1 MARDVFEFLF
11 KYRPVVFERG
21 DLSLAVPWWGVI
33 LVFLGV
39 GAAVWFALQY
49 RRIGPTV
56 EARDRWALMA
66 LRAAAFGVL
75 AFLLLRPVLLVSTV
89 VPRRNFVAVLLDDSR
104 SMRVADEDGE
114 TRAQRVLDLFGG
126 ADDAEGSD
134 PGVTGSLAMD
144 PDAQDAAAQPG
155 DQPSA
160 PLTRGGDGGLREA
173 LEERFR
179 LRMYGFDSDAD
190 RIDGAEELGF
200 AGPRTNLAAALTRVQ
215 QEMAGLPLSGI
226 VVVSDGADND
236 DEATPPLS
244 EALLAARAAGLPLY
258 TIGVGSERIVP
269 DIEVRRVEVPRAAL
283 EGTTIVADVIISHA
297 GVAGRTVRL
306 DVEDEGRIVATH
318 DLTLGP
324 DGEEPVQVQFTLEES
339 GPRAIRFSVDPMEG
353 EALTGN
359 NERQVLVEIGD
370 TRRKI
375 LYFEGS
381 PRPENK
387 FVRRALT
394 DDENIQIVTLL
405 RTADEKFLRLDV
417 DGPGELAGGFPDTRE
432 ELYEYDGLILGSVEA
447 SFFTHD
453 QLQMMADFV
462 GQRGGGLLVL
472 GGRRS
477 LGEGGYAGT
486 PLADALPIVLPPTG
500 EPDVLEVSAE
510 LTPPGRR
517 HAAMRIEE
525 TADASAD
532 RWSELPPLTSV
543 NRVFE
548 AKPGAVTLLR
558 AVPIEGEPRVLLAH
572 QRYGRGT
579 SIAFT
584 AQDSWLWQMHA
595 DIPLEDQTHETLW
608 RQLLRWLVHDTP
620 GRARLDVGD
629 DVAPVT
635 EPVRIRAEVE
645 DERYLRV
652 NGADVVATVTG
663 PSGIPAEVRLDWTVE
678 RDGEYEGRFVPD
690 EPGVHRVSVR
700 AAPRG
705 TSLAAADG
713 TAGDGTA
720 EGADAGDAGGA
731 TAGGRAARASEIVEG
746 QGFFQAGTP
755 QIEQFGAGRRTEL
768 LRRIADETGGRFYTA
783 DDAEVLADEIR
794 YTESGDTVYEE
805 RSLWD
810 MPVLFLLL
818 AGLLGGEW
826 AYRRRKD
833 LA

>member
-1 MARDVFEFLF
+1 MFEFFF

-21 DLSLAVPWWGVI
+21 DFSLAVPWWGVI

-39 GAAVWFALQY
+39 GLVVWFALQY
-49 RRIGPTV
+49 RGIGPTV
-56 EARDRWALMA
+56 AARDRWVLMA
-66 LRAAAFGVL
+66 LRAAALAVL

-126 ADDAEGSD
+126 DGGVAGDGEDPAREGAPGEAGAGAASD
-134 PGVTGSLAMD
+134 PGVAGSRAMD
-144 PDAQDAAAQPG
+144 PEAQAMPAAREG
-155 DQPSA
+155 EG
-160 PLTRGGDGGLREA
+160 TLRAA
-173 LEERFR
+173 LEDRFR
-179 LRMYGFDSDAD
+179 LRMYGFDADAG
-190 RIDGAEELGF
+190 RIGGAGEMTFTG
-200 AGPRTNLAAALTRVQ
+200 ARTNLAAALTRVR
-215 QEMAGLPLSGI
+215 QEMEGLPLSGI

-244 EALLAARAAGLPLY
+244 EALLAARAAGIPVY
-258 TIGVGSERIVP
+258 TVGVGSERIVP
-269 DIEVRRVEVPRAAL
+269 DIEVRRVEVPREAL

-297 GVAGRTVRL
+297 GLAGRTVRL
-306 DVEDEGRIVATH
+306 DVEDEGRIVGTH

-324 DGEEPVQVQFTLEES
+324 DGEEPVQVQFTLEDS
-339 GPRAIRFSVDPMEG
+339 GPRAIRFSVDPVEG

-359 NERQVLVEIGD
+359 NERRVLVEVGD

-387 FVRRALT
+387 FVRRAVA
-394 DDENIQIVTLL
+394 DDENIRVVTLL
-405 RTADEKFLRLDV
+405 RTADEKYLRLDV

-462 GQRGGGLLVL
+462 ARRGGGLLVL

-477 LGEGGYAGT
+477 LGEGGFAGT
-486 PLADALPIVLPPTG
+486 ALADALPVVLPDQT
-500 EPDVLEVSAE
+500 EPDVVEVTAE
-510 LTPPGRR
+510 LTPAGRR
-517 HAAMRIEE
+517 HAAMRVAE
-525 TADASAD
+525 TAEASAA
-532 RWSELPPLTSV
+532 RWAELPPLTSV
-543 NRVFE
+543 NRVSE
-548 AKPGAVTLLR
+548 AKPGAVSLLR
-558 AVPIEGEPRVLLAH
+558 ALPAAGEGGPRVLLAH

-579 SIAFT
+579 SIVFAT
-584 AQDSWLWQMHA
+584 QDSWLWQMHA
-595 DIPLEDQTHETLW
+595 DIPLEDETHETLW

-629 DVAPVT
+629 EVAPVA
-635 EPVRIRAEVE
+635 EALRIRAEVE

-663 PSGIPAEVRLDWTVE
+663 PSGVPSEVRLDWTVE
-678 RDGEYEGRFVPD
+678 RDGEYEGRFVPE
-690 EPGVHRVSVR
+690 EPGVHQVTVR
-700 AAPRG
+700 AVPRG
-705 TSLAAADG
+705 AAASGGPGAG
-713 TAGDGTA
+713 TAAG
-720 EGADAGDAGGA
+720 AGDV
-731 TAGGRAARASEIVEG
+731 VEG
-746 QGFFQAGTP
+746 EGHFQAGTP
-755 QIEQFGAGRRTEL
+755 RIEQFGAGRRTDL
-768 LRRIADETGGRFYTA
+768 LRRIADETGGRFYAA
-783 DDAEVLADEIR
+783 DEAEALADEIR

-810 MPVLFLLL
+810 MPALFLLL
-818 AGLLGGEW
+818 AALLGGEW

>member
-1 MARDVFEFLF
+1 MFEFLF

-21 DLSLAVPWWGVI
+21 DLSLAAPWWGVV
-33 LVFLGV
+33 LAFLAV
-39 GAAVWFALQY
+39 GAVVWFALQY
-49 RRIGPTV
+49 RRMGPTV
-56 EARDRWALMA
+56 EVRDRWVLMGM
-66 LRAAAFGVL
+66 RAAALGVL
-75 AFLLLRPVLLVSTV
+75 AFLLMRPVLLVSTV
-89 VPRRNFVAVLLDDSR
+89 VPRRNFVAVLMDDSR

-126 ADDAEGSD
+126 ADDAGPDESTPRDAAADPRAADPGAEGSA
-134 PGVTGSLAMD
+134 AMD
-144 PDAQDAAAQPG
+144 PAAASG
-155 DQPSA
+155 
-160 PLTRGGDGGLREA
+160 PLTQGGEGTLREA
-173 LEERFR
+173 LEDRFR
-179 LRMYGFDSDAD
+179 LRMYGFDADAD
-190 RIDGAEELGF
+190 RIDGAEALGF

-226 VVVSDGADND
+226 VIVSDGADND
-236 DEATPPLS
+236 DETTPPLS
-244 EALLAARAAGLPLY
+244 EALLTARAAGLPVY
-258 TIGVGSERIVP
+258 TIGVGSERIEP

-297 GVAGRTVRL
+297 GLAGRTVRL

-339 GPRAIRFSVDPMEG
+339 GPRAVRFSVDPMEG

-387 FVRRALT
+387 FVRRAVT
-394 DDENIQIVTLL
+394 DDENIHVVTLL

-486 PLADALPIVLPPTG
+486 PLADALPIVLPVTG
-500 EPDVLEVSAE
+500 EPDVLEVLAE
-510 LTPPGRR
+510 LTPAGRR

-525 TADASAD
+525 TADASAE

-558 AVPIEGEPRVLLAH
+558 AVPIEGEPQVLLAH

-620 GRARLDVGD
+620 GRARLDLGD
-629 DVAPVT
+629 DVAPMT

-663 PSGIPAEVRLDWTVE
+663 PSGIPSEVRLDWTVE
-678 RDGEYEGRFVPD
+678 RDGEYEGRFVPE
-690 EPGVHRVSVR
+690 EPGLHRVSVR

-705 TSLAAADG
+705 ASMAAAD
-713 TAGDGTA
+713 ASA
-720 EGADAGDAGGA
+720 L
-731 TAGGRAARASEIVEG
+731 ASEIVEG
-746 QGFFQAGTP
+746 EGFFQAGTP

-768 LRRIADETGGRFYTA
+768 LQRIADETGGRFYTA
-783 DDAEVLADEIR
+783 DEAQVLADEIR

>member
-1 MARDVFEFLF
+1 MFEFLF

-33 LVFLGV
+33 LVFLAA
-39 GAAVWFALQY
+39 GAIVWFALQY

-56 EARDRWALMA
+56 EARDRWVLMA
-66 LRAAAFGVL
+66 LRAATLGVL

-126 ADDAEGSD
+126 TDVGGTDDGGTEDVATDPLASD
-134 PGVTGSLAMD
+134 PGVEGSAAMD
-144 PDAQDAAAQPG
+144 PAEEPE
-155 DQPSA
+155 
-160 PLTRGGDGGLREA
+160 PLMQGGEGGLREA
-173 LEERFR
+173 LEDRFR

-190 RIDGAEELGF
+190 RIDGAGELAF
-200 AGPRTNLAAALTRVQ
+200 AGSRTNLAAALTRVQ
-215 QEMAGLPLSGI
+215 QEMAGLPLSGV

-244 EALLAARAAGLPLY
+244 EALLEARAAGLPVY
-258 TIGVGSERIVP
+258 TIGIGSERIVP
-269 DIEVRRVEVPRAAL
+269 DIEVRRVEVPREAL

-297 GVAGRTVRL
+297 GLAGRTVRL
-306 DVEDEGRIVATH
+306 DVEDEGRIVGTH

-339 GPRAIRFSVDPMEG
+339 GPRAIRFSVDPVEG

-359 NERQVLVEIGD
+359 NERQILVEVGD

-387 FVRRALT
+387 FVRRAVT
-394 DDENIQIVTLL
+394 DDENIQVVTLL
-405 RTADEKFLRLDV
+405 RTAEEKYLRLDV

-472 GGRRS
+472 GGRRA

-486 PLADALPIVLPPTG
+486 ALADALPVVLPGAG

-510 LTPPGRR
+510 LTPAGRR
-517 HAAMRIEE
+517 HAAMRIAE
-525 TADASAD
+525 TPEASAA
-532 RWSELPPLTSV
+532 RWPELPPLTSV

-548 AKPGAVTLLR
+548 TKPGAVPLLNG
-558 AVPIEGEPRVLLAH
+558 VPVQGEPRVLLAH

-595 DIPLEDQTHETLW
+595 DIPLEDETHETLW

-620 GRARLDVGD
+620 GRARLDLGD
-629 DVAPVT
+629 DVAPVS
-635 EPVRIRAEVE
+635 EPLRIRAEVE

-663 PSGIPAEVRLDWTVE
+663 PSGVPSEVRLDWTVE
-678 RDGEYEGRFVPD
+678 RDGEYEGRFVPE
-690 EPGVHRVSVR
+690 EPGLHRVSVR

-705 TSLAAADG
+705 TALTEDVV
-713 TAGDGTA
+713 
-720 EGADAGDAGGA
+720 
-731 TAGGRAARASEIVEG
+731 VEG
-746 QGFFQAGTP
+746 EGFFQAGTP

-783 DDAEVLADEIR
+783 ADADLLAEEIR

-826 AYRRRKD
+826 AYRRWKD

>member
-1 MARDVFEFLF
+1 MFEFFF

-21 DLSLAVPWWGVI
+21 EISLAVPWWGVM
-33 LVFLGV
+33 LAFLGV
-39 GAAVWFALQY
+39 GAIVWFALEY
-49 RRIGPTV
+49 RRVGPTV
-56 EARDRWALMA
+56 EARDRWVLMG

-75 AFLLLRPVLLVSTV
+75 AFILMRPVLLVSTV

-114 TRAQRVLDLFGG
+114 TRAQRILDLFGG
-126 ADDAEGSD
+126 EEDDDSDGVPSDLSADPLAAD
-134 PGVTGSLAMD
+134 PGVAGSAAMD
-144 PDAQDAAAQPG
+144 PRAAERADDP
-155 DQPSA
+155 A
-160 PLTRGGDGGLREA
+160 FATEGGEGALRVA
-173 LEERFR
+173 LEDRFR
-179 LRMYGFDSDAD
+179 LRMYGFGSDAD
-190 RIDGAEELGF
+190 RIDGAGEMAF
-200 AGPRTNLAAALTRVQ
+200 TGPRTNLAAALTRVQ

-244 EALLAARAAGLPLY
+244 EALLSARAAGIPIY
-258 TIGVGSERIVP
+258 TVGVGSERIVP
-269 DIEVRRVEVPRAAL
+269 DVEVRRVEVPRAVL
-283 EGTTIVADVIISHA
+283 EGTTIVADVIVSHA
-297 GVAGRTVRL
+297 GLAGRTVRL
-306 DVEDEGRIVATH
+306 DVEDEGRIVGTH

-324 DGEEPVQVQFTLEES
+324 DGEEAVQLQFTLEES
-339 GPRAIRFSVDPMEG
+339 GPRAIRFFVDPQEG

-359 NERQVLVEIGD
+359 NERQVLVEVGD

-387 FVRRALT
+387 FVRRALA
-394 DDENIQIVTLL
+394 DDENIRVVTLL
-405 RTADEKFLRLDV
+405 RTADEKYLRLDV

-477 LGEGGYAGT
+477 LGEGGYTGT
-486 PLADALPIVLPPTG
+486 PLADALPAVLAGTG

-510 LTPPGRR
+510 LTPAGHR
-517 HAAMRIEE
+517 HAAMRIAE
-525 TADASAD
+525 TAEASAE
-532 RWSELPPLTSV
+532 RWTELPPLTSV
-543 NRVFE
+543 NRV
-548 AKPGAVTLLR
+548 ADVKPGAVPLLQG
-558 AVPIEGEPRVLLAH
+558 VPAEGAARVLLAH

-579 SIAFT
+579 SIVFA

-595 DIPLEDQTHETLW
+595 EIPLEDETHETLW

-620 GRARLDVGD
+620 GRVRLDAGE
-629 DVAPVT
+629 DVVPMT
-635 EPVRIRAEVE
+635 EPLRIRAEVE

-663 PSGIPAEVRLDWTVE
+663 PGGAESEVRLDWTVE
-678 RDGEYEGRFVPD
+678 RDGEYEGRFVPT
-690 EPGVHRVSVR
+690 EPGLHSVQVR
-700 AAPRG
+700 AAGARVGGPG
-705 TSLAAADG
+705 
-713 TAGDGTA
+713 AGA
-720 EGADAGDAGGA
+720 E
-731 TAGGRAARASEIVEG
+731 TGRDIVEEA
-746 QGFFQAGTP
+746 GFFRAGTP
-755 QIEQFGAGRRTEL
+755 RIEEFGAGRRTEL

-783 DDAEVLADEIR
+783 DDAQVLADEIR

-810 MPVLFLLL
+810 MPILFLLL
-818 AGLLGGEW
+818 AGLVGGEW

>member
-1 MARDVFEFLF
+1 MFEFLF

-21 DLSLAVPWWGVI
+21 DLSLAVPWWGVM

-39 GAAVWFALQY
+39 GVVVWFALQY
-49 RRIGPTV
+49 RSIGPTV
-56 EARDRWALMA
+56 APRDRWVLMG
-66 LRAAAFGVL
+66 LRAAALAVL

-104 SMRVADEDGE
+104 SMRVADEDGDA
-114 TRAQRVLDLFGG
+114 RAQRLLDLFGG
-126 ADDAEGSD
+126 DGGDAGAGGGGDDPASD
-134 PGVTGSLAMD
+134 PLAADPGSVGSAAMD
-144 PDAQDAAAQPG
+144 PETSAAG
-155 DQPSA
+155 RD
-160 PLTRGGDGGLREA
+160 GDGGANVAADGAAVTRDGEGTLRQA
-173 LEERFR
+173 LEDRFR
-179 LRMYGFDSDAD
+179 LRWYGFDSDAE
-190 RIDGAEELGF
+190 RIDGAGELNFTG
-200 AGPRTNLAAALTRVQ
+200 ARTNLATALSRVR

-236 DEATPPLS
+236 EEATPPLS
-244 EALLAARAAGLPLY
+244 EALLEARAEGLPVY
-258 TIGVGSERIVP
+258 TIGLGSERIVP

-283 EGTTIVADVIISHA
+283 EGTTVVADVILSHA
-297 GVAGRTVRL
+297 GLSGRTVRL
-306 DVEDEGRIVATH
+306 DVEDEGRIVGTR

-324 DGEEPVQVQFTLEES
+324 DGEEPLQLQFTLDES
-339 GPRAIRFSVDPMEG
+339 GPRALRFSVSPQEG

-359 NERQVLVEIGD
+359 NERRVLVEVGD

-387 FVRRALT
+387 FVRRAVAE
-394 DDENIQIVTLL
+394 DEKLRVVTLL
-405 RTADEKFLRLDV
+405 RTADEKYLRLDV
-417 DGPGELAGGFPDTRE
+417 EGPGELAGGFPDTRE

-462 GQRGGGLLVL
+462 GRRGGGLLVL

-486 PLADALPIVLPPTG
+486 PLADALPVVLDAAG
-500 EPDVLEVSAE
+500 EPDVLEITAE
-510 LTPPGRR
+510 PTPAGRR
-517 HAAMRIEE
+517 HAAMRIAE
-525 TADASAD
+525 TAEASAE
-532 RWSELPPLTSV
+532 RWTELPPLTSV
-543 NRVFE
+543 NRVF
-548 AKPGAVTLLR
+548 ASALKPGAVDLLR
-558 AVPIEGEPRVLLAH
+558 GTSAEGEPRVLLAH

-579 SIAFT
+579 SIVFA

-595 DIPLEDQTHETLW
+595 DIPLEDETHETLW

-620 GRARLDVGD
+620 GRVRLDPGD
-629 DVAPVT
+629 EVAPVG
-635 EPVRIRAEVE
+635 EALRVRAEVE

-663 PSGIPAEVRLDWTVE
+663 PGGAASELRLDWTVE

-690 EPGVHRVSVR
+690 EEGLYRVEVR
-700 AAPRG
+700 AA
-705 TSLAAADG
+705 
-713 TAGDGTA
+713 
-720 EGADAGDAGGA
+720 DAGAGAA
-731 TAGGRAARASEIVEG
+731 TGRDSVLST
-746 QGFFQAGTP
+746 GFFRAGTP
-755 QIEQFGAGRRTEL
+755 RIEEFGAGRRTEL

-810 MPVLFLLL
+810 MPALFLLL
-818 AGLLGGEW
+818 AALLGGEW
-826 AYRRRKD
+826 AFRRRRD

>member
-1 MARDVFEFLF
+1 MFEFLF

-33 LVFLGV
+33 LVFLGL
-39 GAAVWFALQY
+39 GAVVWFALQY
-49 RRIGPTV
+49 RRIGPTI
-56 EARDRWALMA
+56 EARDRWVLMA
-66 LRAAAFGVL
+66 LRAAALGVL

-126 ADDAEGSD
+126 MDDGGTDAAATDPLASD
-134 PGVTGSLAMD
+134 PGVEGSSAMD
-144 PDAQDAAAQPG
+144 PAEEPE
-155 DQPSA
+155 
-160 PLTRGGDGGLREA
+160 PLTQGGEGGLREA
-173 LEERFR
+173 LEDRFR

-190 RIDGAEELGF
+190 RIDGAGELAF

-215 QEMAGLPLSGI
+215 REMAGLPLSGV

-244 EALLAARAAGLPLY
+244 EALLEARAAGIPVY

-269 DIEVRRVEVPRAAL
+269 DIEVRRVEVPREAL

-297 GVAGRTVRL
+297 GLAGRTVRL
-306 DVEDEGRIVATH
+306 DVEDEGRIVGTH

-339 GPRAIRFSVDPMEG
+339 GPRAIRFSVDPVEG

-359 NERQVLVEIGD
+359 NERQILVEVGD

-387 FVRRALT
+387 FVRRAVT
-394 DDENIQIVTLL
+394 DDENIQVVTLL
-405 RTADEKFLRLDV
+405 RTADEKYLRLDV

-472 GGRRS
+472 GGRRA
-477 LGEGGYAGT
+477 LAEGGYAGT
-486 PLADALPIVLPPTG
+486 ALADALPVVLPGAG

-510 LTPPGRR
+510 LTPAGRR
-517 HAAMRIEE
+517 HAAMRIAE
-525 TADASAD
+525 TAEASAA
-532 RWSELPPLTSV
+532 RWPELPPLTSV

-548 AKPGAVTLLR
+548 TKPGAVPLLSG
-558 AVPIEGEPRVLLAH
+558 VPVQGEPRVLLAH

-595 DIPLEDQTHETLW
+595 DIPLEDETHETLW

-620 GRARLDVGD
+620 GRARLDLGD
-629 DVAPVT
+629 DVAPVS
-635 EPVRIRAEVE
+635 EPLRIRAEVE

-663 PSGIPAEVRLDWTVE
+663 PSGVPTEVRLDWTVE
-678 RDGEYEGRFVPD
+678 RDGEYEGRFVPE
-690 EPGVHRVSVR
+690 EPGLHRVSVR

-705 TSLAAADG
+705 TALTEDVV
-713 TAGDGTA
+713 
-720 EGADAGDAGGA
+720 
-731 TAGGRAARASEIVEG
+731 VEG
-746 QGFFQAGTP
+746 EGFFQAGTP

-768 LRRIADETGGRFYTA
+768 LRRIADETGGRYYTA
-783 DDAEVLADEIR
+783 EDADLLAEEIR

-826 AYRRRKD
+826 AYRRWKD

>member
-1 MARDVFEFLF
+1 MFEFLF

-33 LVFLGV
+33 LVFLGL
-39 GAAVWFALQY
+39 GAVVWFALQY
-49 RRIGPTV
+49 RRIGPTI
-56 EARDRWALMA
+56 EARDRWVLMA
-66 LRAAAFGVL
+66 LRAAALGVL

-126 ADDAEGSD
+126 MDDGGTDAAATDPLASD
-134 PGVTGSLAMD
+134 PGVEGSSAMD
-144 PDAQDAAAQPG
+144 PAEEPE
-155 DQPSA
+155 
-160 PLTRGGDGGLREA
+160 PLTQGGEGGLREA
-173 LEERFR
+173 LEDRFR

-190 RIDGAEELGF
+190 RIDGAGELAF

-215 QEMAGLPLSGI
+215 QEMAGLPLSGV

-244 EALLAARAAGLPLY
+244 EALLEARAAGIPVY

-269 DIEVRRVEVPRAAL
+269 DIEVRRVEVPREAL

-297 GVAGRTVRL
+297 GLAGRTVRL
-306 DVEDEGRIVATH
+306 DVEDEGRIVGTH

-339 GPRAIRFSVDPMEG
+339 GPRAIRFSVDPVEG

-359 NERQVLVEIGD
+359 NERQILVEVGD

-387 FVRRALT
+387 FVRRAVA
-394 DDENIQIVTLL
+394 DDENIQVVTLL
-405 RTADEKFLRLDV
+405 RTADEKYLRLDV

-472 GGRRS
+472 GGRRA

-486 PLADALPIVLPPTG
+486 ALADALPVVLPGAG

-510 LTPPGRR
+510 LTPAGRR
-517 HAAMRIEE
+517 HAAMRIAE
-525 TADASAD
+525 TPEASAA
-532 RWSELPPLTSV
+532 RWPELPPLTSV

-548 AKPGAVTLLR
+548 TKPGAVPLLSG
-558 AVPIEGEPRVLLAH
+558 VPVQGEPRVLLAH

-595 DIPLEDQTHETLW
+595 DIPLEDETHETLW

-620 GRARLDVGD
+620 GRARLDLGD
-629 DVAPVT
+629 DVAPVS
-635 EPVRIRAEVE
+635 EPLRIRAEVE

-663 PSGIPAEVRLDWTVE
+663 PSGVPTEVRLDWTVE
-678 RDGEYEGRFVPD
+678 RDGEYEGRFVPE
-690 EPGVHRVSVR
+690 EPGLHRVSVR

-705 TSLAAADG
+705 TALTEDVV
-713 TAGDGTA
+713 
-720 EGADAGDAGGA
+720 
-731 TAGGRAARASEIVEG
+731 VEG
-746 QGFFQAGTP
+746 EGFFQAGTP

-768 LRRIADETGGRFYTA
+768 LRRIADETGGRYYTA
-783 DDAEVLADEIR
+783 EDADLLAEEIR

-826 AYRRRKD
+826 AYRRWKD

>member
-1 MARDVFEFLF
+1 MFEFLF

-21 DLSLAVPWWGVI
+21 DLSLAAPWWAVV
-33 LVFLGV
+33 LVLLGV
-39 GAAVWFALQY
+39 GAVVWFALEY
-49 RRIGPTV
+49 RRVGPTV
-56 EARDRWALMA
+56 ETRDRWVMMG
-66 LRAAAFGVL
+66 LRATALGVL
-75 AFLLLRPVLLVSTV
+75 AFLLMRPVLLVSTV

-104 SMRVADEDGE
+104 SMRVADENGE
-114 TRAQRVLDLFGG
+114 TRAQRMLDLFGG
-126 ADDAEGSD
+126 EDEDPAGGTGDPPADPGADPPPDPLADPLAAD
-134 PGVTGSLAMD
+134 PGVAGSAAMD
-144 PDAQDAAAQPG
+144 PAAAEPADGQAFAT
-155 DQPSA
+155 Q
-160 PLTRGGDGGLREA
+160 RGEGALRQA
-173 LEERFR
+173 LEDRFR

-190 RIDGAEELGF
+190 RIDGAGEMAF
-200 AGPRTNLAAALTRVQ
+200 TGPRTNLAAGLTRVQ

-226 VVVSDGADND
+226 VIVTDGADND

-244 EALLAARAAGLPLY
+244 EALLSARAAGIPVY
-258 TIGVGSERIVP
+258 TIGMGSERIAP
-269 DIEVRRVEVPRAAL
+269 DVEVRRVEVPRAAL
-283 EGTTIVADVIISHA
+283 EGTTIVADVIVSHA
-297 GVAGRTVRL
+297 GLAGRTVRL
-306 DVEDEGRIVATH
+306 DVEDEGRIVGTR

-324 DGEEPVQVQFTLEES
+324 DGEEAVQLQFTLEES
-339 GPRAIRFSVDPMEG
+339 GPRAIRFFVDPQEG

-359 NERQVLVEIGD
+359 NERQVLVEVGD

-387 FVRRALT
+387 FVRRAVA
-394 DDENIQIVTLL
+394 DDENLHVVTLL
-405 RTADEKFLRLDV
+405 RTADEKYLRLDV
-417 DGPGELAGGFPDTRE
+417 EGPGELAGGFPDTRE

-477 LGEGGYAGT
+477 LGEGGYTGT
-486 PLADALPIVLPPTG
+486 PLADALPVVLGGAG

-510 LTPPGRR
+510 LTPAGRR
-517 HAAMRIEE
+517 HAAMRIAEAAE
-525 TADASAD
+525 SSAE
-532 RWSELPPLTSV
+532 RWTELPPLTSV

-548 AKPGAVTLLR
+548 LKPGAVDLLR
-558 AVPIEGEPRVLLAH
+558 GVPAEGQPRMLLAH

-579 SIAFT
+579 SIVFA

-595 DIPLEDQTHETLW
+595 DIPLEDETHETLW

-620 GRARLDVGD
+620 GRVRLDSGE
-629 DVAPVT
+629 DVVPIG
-635 EPVRIRAEVE
+635 EPLRIRAEVE

-663 PSGIPAEVRLDWTVE
+663 PGGAASEVRLDWTVE
-678 RDGEYEGRFVPD
+678 RDGEYEGRFVPP
-690 EPGVHRVSVR
+690 ERGLYSVQVR
-700 AAPRG
+700 AAGARIG
-705 TSLAAADG
+705 GAGAGVETSRDV
-713 TAGDGTA
+713 A
-720 EGADAGDAGGA
+720 EGA
-731 TAGGRAARASEIVEG
+731 S
-746 QGFFQAGTP
+746 FFQAGTP
-755 QIEQFGAGRRTEL
+755 RIEEFGAGRRTEL

-783 DDAEVLADEIR
+783 DDAQVLADEIR

-810 MPVLFLLL
+810 MPILFLLL

>member
-1 MARDVFEFLF
+1 MFEFLF

-33 LVFLGV
+33 LVFLGA
-39 GAAVWFALQY
+39 GAIVWFALQY
-49 RRIGPTV
+49 RRIGPTI
-56 EARDRWALMA
+56 EARDRWVLMA
-66 LRAAAFGVL
+66 LRAAALGVL

-126 ADDAEGSD
+126 MDDGGTDAAATDPLASD
-134 PGVTGSLAMD
+134 PGVEGSSAMD
-144 PDAQDAAAQPG
+144 PAEEPE
-155 DQPSA
+155 
-160 PLTRGGDGGLREA
+160 PLTQGGEGGLREA
-173 LEERFR
+173 LEDRFR

-190 RIDGAEELGF
+190 RIDGAGELAF

-215 QEMAGLPLSGI
+215 QEMAGLPLSGV

-236 DEATPPLS
+236 DEVTPPLS
-244 EALLAARAAGLPLY
+244 EALLEARAAGIPVY

-269 DIEVRRVEVPRAAL
+269 DIEVRRVEVPREAL

-297 GVAGRTVRL
+297 GLAGRTVRL
-306 DVEDEGRIVATH
+306 DVEDEGRIVGTH

-339 GPRAIRFSVDPMEG
+339 GPRAIRFSVDPVEG

-359 NERQVLVEIGD
+359 NERQILVEVGD

-387 FVRRALT
+387 FVRRAVA
-394 DDENIQIVTLL
+394 DDENIQVVTLL
-405 RTADEKFLRLDV
+405 RTADEKYLRLDV

-472 GGRRS
+472 GGRRA

-486 PLADALPIVLPPTG
+486 ALADALPVVLPGAG

-510 LTPPGRR
+510 LTPAGRR
-517 HAAMRIEE
+517 HAAMRIAE
-525 TADASAD
+525 TAEASAA
-532 RWSELPPLTSV
+532 RWPELPPLTSV

-548 AKPGAVTLLR
+548 TKPGAVPLLNG
-558 AVPIEGEPRVLLAH
+558 VPVEGEPRVLLAH

-579 SIAFT
+579 SIVFT

-595 DIPLEDQTHETLW
+595 DIPLEDETHETLW

-620 GRARLDVGD
+620 GRARLDLGD
-629 DVAPVT
+629 DVAPVS
-635 EPVRIRAEVE
+635 EPLRIRAEVE

-663 PSGIPAEVRLDWTVE
+663 PSGVPTEVRLDWTVE
-678 RDGEYEGRFVPD
+678 RDGEYEGRFVPE
-690 EPGVHRVSVR
+690 EPGLHRVSVR

-705 TSLAAADG
+705 ATLAEDEVVG
-713 TAGDGTA
+713 
-720 EGADAGDAGGA
+720 
-731 TAGGRAARASEIVEG
+731 G

-768 LRRIADETGGRFYTA
+768 LRRVADETGGRFYTA
-783 DDAEVLADEIR
+783 EDADLLAEEIR

-826 AYRRRKD
+826 AYRRWKD

>member
-1 MARDVFEFLF
+1 MFEFLF

-21 DLSLAVPWWGVI
+21 DLSLAVPWWAVI

-49 RRIGPTV
+49 RSIGPTV
-56 EARDRWALMA
+56 EARDRWVLMG
-66 LRAAAFGVL
+66 LRAAALGVL

-89 VPRRNFVAVLLDDSR
+89 VPRRNFVAVLIDDSR

-114 TRAQRVLDLFGG
+114 TRARRVLDLFGG
-126 ADDAEGSD
+126 EDDAGEGED
-134 PGVTGSLAMD
+134 PASRPGSSGSPATD
-144 PDAQDAAAQPG
+144 PDVEPEEAQAGAAQEGPVAR
-155 DQPSA
+155 S
-160 PLTRGGDGGLREA
+160 GDGALREA

-179 LRMYGFDSDAD
+179 LRMYGFDADAD
-190 RIDGAEELGF
+190 RIDGAGQLAF
-200 AGPRTNLAAALTRVQ
+200 AGPRTNLAAALTRAQ

-226 VVVSDGADND
+226 VIVSDGADND

-244 EALLAARAAGLPLY
+244 EALLSARAAGIPVY

-269 DIEVRRVEVPRAAL
+269 DIEVRRVEVPREAL

-297 GVAGRTVRL
+297 GLAGRTIRL
-306 DVEDEGRIVATH
+306 DVEDEGRIVGTH

-324 DGEEPVQVQFTLEES
+324 DGEEPVQVQFTLEDS
-339 GPRAIRFSVDPMEG
+339 GPRAIRFSVDPVEG

-359 NERQVLVEIGD
+359 NERQVLVEVGD

-381 PRPENK
+381 PRPEHK
-387 FVRRALT
+387 FVRRAVAE
-394 DDENIQIVTLL
+394 DENIQVVTLL
-405 RTADEKFLRLDV
+405 RTADEKYLRLDV

-447 SFFTHD
+447 SFFAHD

-462 GQRGGGLLVL
+462 AQRGGGLLVL

-486 PLADALPIVLPPTG
+486 ALADALPVVIPGAG
-500 EPDVLEVSAE
+500 EPDVTEVRAE
-510 LTPPGRR
+510 LTPAGRR
-517 HAAMRIEE
+517 HAAMRIAEE
-525 TADASAD
+525 AEASAA
-532 RWSELPPLTSV
+532 RWPELPALTSV

-548 AKPGAVTLLR
+548 TKPGAVPLLMG
-558 AVPIEGEPRVLLAH
+558 APAQGESRVLLAH

-595 DIPLEDQTHETLW
+595 DIPLEDETHEKLW

-620 GRARLDVGD
+620 GRARLDLGEE
-629 DVAPVT
+629 VAPVT
-635 EPVRIRAEVE
+635 EPLRIRAEVE

-652 NGADVVATVTG
+652 NGAEVVATVTG
-663 PSGIPAEVRLDWTVE
+663 PSGAASEVRLDWTVE
-678 RDGEYEGRFVPD
+678 RDGEYEGRFVPE
-690 EPGVHRVSVR
+690 EPGLHRVSVR

-705 TSLAAADG
+705 TSLEAA
-713 TAGDGTA
+713 
-720 EGADAGDAGGA
+720 AGGA
-731 TAGGRAARASEIVEG
+731 AGEPEAGNAAAGGAGARAARAGEIVEG
-746 QGFFQAGTP
+746 ESFFEAGTP

-768 LRRIADETGGRFYTA
+768 LRRIADETGGRFYTM
-783 DDAEVLADEIR
+783 DDADVLADEIR

-826 AYRRRKD
+826 AYRRRKE